1 MIRTAAAADF
11 DAIVALNLESE
22 RFLSP
27 MDRVR
32 LVHLDAMAALHLVA
46 EAHGEVAAFLLAF
59 RESVDYDS
67 PNYRWFDTRY
77 DRFLYV
83 DRVVV
88 SSRARDAGLGSA
100 LYRNV
105 FGKAAADA
113 VPCVVCEYDVEPP
126 NEASRRFHAAFGFT
140 EVGRQRLPGGKAVS
154 LQAAPVAPGRR
165 GQ

>member
-11 DAIVALNLESE
+11 DAIVRVE
-22 RFLSP
+22 P
-27 MDRVR
+27 RVR
-32 LVHLDAMAALHLVA
+32 AFPESNGPGAPGAPRRLGGAAFVA

-113 VPCVVCEYDVEPP
+113 VPCVVCE
-126 NEASRRFHAAFGFT
+126 
-140 EVGRQRLPGGKAVS
+140 
-154 LQAAPVAPGRR
+154 
-165 GQ
+165 